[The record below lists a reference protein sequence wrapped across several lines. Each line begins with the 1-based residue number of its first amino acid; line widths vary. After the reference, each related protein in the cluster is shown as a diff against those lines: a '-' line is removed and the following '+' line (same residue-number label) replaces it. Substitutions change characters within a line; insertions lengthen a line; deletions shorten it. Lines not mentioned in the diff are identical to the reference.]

1 MTMRGRLR
9 SLTQATAA
17 RPAARG
23 ATHAEARGGRTSP
36 SRGIRTSP
44 GGGAGASPGGGAGAS
59 PGGDTFE
66 WNMRRAAGPTDEALY
81 QCGCGYQFTA
91 RVATT
96 VACPNCGVGQ
106 AW

>member
-1 MTMRGRLR
+1 MRGRLR

-23 ATHAEARGGRTSP
+23 ATHGETRGGRTSP
-36 SRGIRTSP
+36 
-44 GGGAGASPGGGAGAS
+44 GGGLPASPGGGVRAS
-59 PGGDTFE
+59 PSGDTFE
-66 WNMRRAAGPTDEALY
+66 WNMRRAGGPTDEALY

-96 VACPNCGVGQ
+96 VACPNCGAGQ